1 MKITGVDVSEVLA
14 VTASSEDGS
23 SEYAEVRAAL
33 SSERSISG
41 KETKGEKKENFCIFL
56 KIRPVNFQE
65 YENKT
70 KQNNSNPEFTWLNL
84 FLSLWV
90 ESNVVLS

>member
-14 VTASSEDGS
+14 VTASLEDGS

-41 KETKGEKKENFCIFL
+41 NETKGEKRRTFVF
-56 KIRPVNFQE
+56 F
-65 YENKT
+65 
-70 KQNNSNPEFTWLNL
+70 
-84 FLSLWV
+84 
-90 ESNVVLS
+90 